1 MGELASMLTVTKG
14 NITGVVRRLKENGL
28 VRKVILKSD
37 RRMQSVTISGKGR
50 LWGRMHA
57 DYDSI
62 ISRILSA
69 QTEKEL
75 RSLTRT
81 LKKTRAAV
89 EEISSE
95 LWGLDNIHG

>member
-50 LWGRMHA
+50 LWDRMHA